1 MPYYLDFSGSKLGL
15 EINLQVAKSFLK
27 IENGLIKYEPTF
39 VVPADYVI
47 KYSVASNEK
56 SKEF

>member
-1 MPYYLDFSGSKLGL
+1 MPDYLDSSGAKLGI
-15 EINLQVAKSFLK
+15 EINLQEAKSFLK
-27 IENGLIKYEPTF
+27 IENGLIKYETAF

-47 KYSVASNEK
+47 KYSVASDGK